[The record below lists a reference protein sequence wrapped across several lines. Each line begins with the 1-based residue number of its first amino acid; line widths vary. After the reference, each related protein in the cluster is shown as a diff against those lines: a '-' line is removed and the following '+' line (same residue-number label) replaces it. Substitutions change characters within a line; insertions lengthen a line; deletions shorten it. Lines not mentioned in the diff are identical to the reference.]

1 MENSQ
6 NIPDIKRTFIQD
18 HKKIDFTFVQNKFDF
33 IVEEIPNREFSGTG
47 NFLIL
52 KIKKEWL
59 STWDLIREISETLD
73 IDEHKIGY
81 AGLKDKNAT
90 TTQYISIPLIKEKY
104 LKALNKPNIKILAV
118 YKDKSGLNIGN
129 LTGNKFTINL
139 KDVKEEVVPAIYSV
153 LSKIQKHGLPN
164 YFGYQRFGQDYNFQK
179 AQDVTYG
186 EEIVKNKKLEHL
198 LISAYQS
205 YFFNAWLSHRV
216 QMSKEENLNKLKPL
230 NGDIFLN
237 NDKVTITGLLPGR
250 KVVRSSGD
258 AREIEKMFDDEFVH
272 AKGFRREAWIKVDD
286 LKNKY
291 NAEEQKLTL
300 SFTLPKGSYATV
312 LIENIAN
319 MNFKSN

>member
-1 MENSQ
+1 MEN
-6 NIPDIKRTFIQD
+6 NIPDIKRVFIQN
-18 HKKIDFTFVQNKFDF
+18 HKKIDFTFTQNKFDF
-33 IVEEIPNREFSGTG
+33 IVEEIPNRVFSESG
-47 NFLIL
+47 NGNYLIL
-52 KIKKEWL
+52 KIQKEWL
-59 STWDLIREISETLD
+59 STWDLINEIAELLD

-90 TTQYISIPLIKEKY
+90 TTQYISIPLVKEKY
-104 LKALNKPNIKILAV
+104 LKVFNKPNIKILAV
-118 YKDKSGLNIGN
+118 YKDKQGLSIGD
-129 LTGNKFTINL
+129 LAGNKFTITL
-139 KDVKEEVVPAIYSV
+139 KDVQKESLNEIYAV
-153 LSKIQKHGLPN
+153 LSKIQKHGIPN

-186 EEIVKNKKLEHL
+186 EEIIKNKKLEHL

-205 YFFNAWLSHRV
+205 YFFNAWLSKRV
-216 QMSKEENLNKLKPL
+216 ELAKKEGLNKLQPM
-230 NGDIFLN
+230 NGDVFLN

-250 KVVRSSGD
+250 KVMRATGE
-258 AREIEKMFDDEFVH
+258 AREIEKLYDDEFVH

-291 NAEEQKLTL
+291 DESSEKLTL

>member
-1 MENSQ
+1 MIE
-6 NIPDIKRTFIQD
+6 NIPDIKRVFIQN
-18 HKKIDFTFVQNKFDF
+18 HKKIDFTFTQNKYDF
-33 IVEEIPNREFSGTG
+33 IVEEIPNREFSGSG
-47 NFLIL
+47 NYLIL

-59 STWDLIREISETLD
+59 STWDLLREIAEILD

-104 LKALNKPNIKILAV
+104 LKAFNKPNIKILAV
-118 YKDKSGLNIGN
+118 YKDSRALNIGD
-129 LTGNKFTINL
+129 LAGNKFTITL
-139 KDVKEEVVPAIYSV
+139 KDVSKESLPELYNV
-153 LSKIQKHGLPN
+153 LAKIQKNGLPN

-205 YFFNAWLSHRV
+205 YFFNAWLAKRV
-216 QMSKEENLNKLKPL
+216 ELSKKENLNKIKPL
-230 NGDIFLN
+230 TGDVCLN
-237 NDKVTITGLLPGR
+237 NDKVTVTGLLPGR
-250 KVVRSSGD
+250 KVMRATGE
-258 AREIEKMFDDEFVH
+258 AREIEKLYDDEFVH

-291 NAEEQKLTL
+291 DEKEEKLTL